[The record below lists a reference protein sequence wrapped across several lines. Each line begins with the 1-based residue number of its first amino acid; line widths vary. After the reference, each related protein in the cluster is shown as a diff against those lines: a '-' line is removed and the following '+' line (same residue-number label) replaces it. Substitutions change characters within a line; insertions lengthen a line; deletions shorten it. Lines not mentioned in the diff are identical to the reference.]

1 MADLTPDRLQELRRI
16 AEAATP
22 GPWRVNKY
30 GPTRR
35 IMSIGAGKYGTD
47 PVIANVETFW
57 SKREQEKYGDHGANA
72 VHIATFDPPTVLAL
86 LDEIE
91 RLRRER
97 EAALDILSR
106 KDIGDGAKV
115 EGVRLIL
122 KGGDRGRP
130 TRESER
136 ARLVAEVGECCRG
149 ADPLCATGCLVE
161 AALRQRLVNVE
172 EMLGLAFEGEEDDD

>member
-1 MADLTPDRLQELRRI
+1 MTMSGMTSERLEELRRI

-22 GPWRVNKY
+22 GPWGMNPENGLVDEAA
-30 GPTRR
+30 TL
-35 IMSIGAGKYGTD
+35 T
-47 PVIANVETFW
+47 PVCGMVWVRTE
-57 SKREQEKYGDHGANA
+57 EQTLANA
-72 VHIATFDPPTVLAL
+72 MHIASFDPSTVLVL

-122 KGGDRGRP
+122 KGGDRERP
-130 TRESER
+130 TRES
-136 ARLVAEVGECCRG
+136 
-149 ADPLCATGCLVE
+149 
-161 AALRQRLVNVE
+161 
-172 EMLGLAFEGEEDDD
+172 

>member
-1 MADLTPDRLQELRRI
+1 MRIARWQRSRSCWGWSLRGRRMAMSGMTSDRLEELRRI

-22 GPWRVNKY
+22 GPEEIIT
-30 GPTRR
+30 P
-35 IMSIGAGKYGTD
+35 SH
-47 PVIANVETFW
+47 PV
-57 SKREQEKYGDHGANA
+57 
-72 VHIATFDPPTVLAL
+72 FDSTTVLVL

-106 KDIGDGAKV
+106 EDIGDGAKV
-115 EGVRLIL
+115 EGLRLIL
-122 KGGDRGRP
+122 KSGDRGGP

-149 ADPLCATGCLVE
+149 ADPMCAAGCLVE
-161 AALRQRLVNVE
+161 AALRQRLVDVE
-172 EMLGLAFEGEEDDD
+172 EMLGLAFEGEE

>member
-1 MADLTPDRLQELRRI
+1 
-16 AEAATP
+16 
-22 GPWRVNKY
+22 
-30 GPTRR
+30 
-35 IMSIGAGKYGTD
+35 
-47 PVIANVETFW
+47 
-57 SKREQEKYGDHGANA
+57 
-72 VHIATFDPPTVLAL
+72 DPPTVLVL

-106 KDIGDGAKV
+106 EDIGDGAKV

-122 KGGDRGRP
+122 KGGDRGWP

-149 ADPLCATGCLVE
+149 ADPLCAAGCLVE
-161 AALRQRLVNVE
+161 AALRQRLVDNELECLRKEREVLAAALNHVFTCE
-172 EMLGLAFEGEEDDD
+172 DCEYASCPEGTGLSLRAYRALGGTQRAGSAS